1 MVVCIKFWWFYYWL
15 IVLKKVLKKYKKKKN
30 EVDKIVKGSI
40 MLYID
45 NFFLM
50 FYI

>member
-15 IVLKKVLKKYKKKKN
+15 IVLKKVLKKYKKKI

-45 NFFLM
+45 NYFLM

>member
-15 IVLKKVLKKYKKKKN
+15 IVLKKVLKKYKKKN